1 MLVTLR
7 GQRVKGSKGQR
18 RAKGASHN
26 ENCDSKDKANHQLKF
41 CLPSQLCNHFNAF
54 SNNALIE

>member
-7 GQRVKGSKGQR
+7 GQRIKEG
-18 RAKGASHN
+18 AKGASHN

-41 CLPSQLCNHFNAF
+41 CLPLQLCNHFNAF

>member
-7 GQRVKGSKGQR
+7 GQRVKE

-41 CLPSQLCNHFNAF
+41 GLPLQLCNHFSAF